1 MLRNNLVRLIYLFAT
16 LIVIFFAVYALL
28 HSKIFAD
35 DLGGGNKMDLNF
47 SGSLGKKTVETI
59 INGNVGKIQVNQSL
73 FSSCSV
79 SLTGFQKE
87 AKIQGLVDFSPK
99 IKAVEV
105 RGIAG
110 VHAENRQYFS
120 VDGNS
125 CPRPVAFVKNGIVS
139 YNIYSDEPHF
149 IVQDFNEDGFVDIA
163 SEYRNYDLDPILDG
177 IRDIYLFT
185 PGSQN
190 LIFNRSEIFKYNQ
203 TNENQ

>member
-1 MLRNNLVRLIYLFAT
+1 MLRNNIVRLIYLFAV
-16 LIVIFFAVYALL
+16 LIIVFFAVYALL

-35 DLGGGNKMDLNF
+35 DLGGGNKIDLNF

-59 INGNVGKIQVNQSL
+59 INGNVGKIQVSQSL
-73 FSSCSV
+73 FSSCSTN
-79 SLTGFQKE
+79 LTGFQRE
-87 AKIQGLVDFSPK
+87 AKIQGLLDFSPK
-99 IKAVEV
+99 MKAVEV
-105 RGIAG
+105 AGIAG
-110 VHAENRQYFS
+110 VHAENRQYFT

-125 CPRPVAFVKNGIVS
+125 CPHPVAFVKNGIVS

-149 IVQDFNEDGFVDIA
+149 MVQDQNGDGFIDVA

-177 IRDIYLFT
+177 VRDIYLFA

-190 LIFNRSEIFKYNQ
+190 LIFKSSENFKYDQ